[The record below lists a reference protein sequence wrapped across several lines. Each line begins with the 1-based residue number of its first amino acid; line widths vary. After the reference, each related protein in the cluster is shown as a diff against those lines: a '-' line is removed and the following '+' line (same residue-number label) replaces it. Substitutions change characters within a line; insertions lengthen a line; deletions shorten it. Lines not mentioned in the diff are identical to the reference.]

1 MNTTSDTGFFYDTQ
15 GLSNLRREARA
26 DREQALGPA
35 ARQFEAIF
43 LQLILKSMRTSSL
56 ASGAFDSKSASTY
69 QDLYD
74 KQLSVELSSSG
85 GRAGGGLGLADI
97 LVQQL
102 KGGKLAAVESLTQMQ
117 AATVAQGPGSVQ
129 ASSKASV
136 PGVAVT
142 GNKASPARLA
152 AQSAGPAQA
161 LLARTRL
168 SDDAIG
174 ASASE
179 PGVDTSGLETSVD
192 TEISKTTKTSS
203 VVSRFDS
210 PQAFVKEMLRQ
221 AAPAA
226 EQLGV
231 PVRALVAQAALET
244 GWGRHIMPKSD
255 GSSSFN
261 LFGIKAGRSW
271 SGEQV
276 VKPTLE
282 FSNGRFVKMR
292 EPFRAYGSF
301 AESFQDYADLLS
313 RSSRYQLALKNSAE
327 PSRFFQELQRAGYAT
342 DPGYAAKLSSIYQGQ
357 FLNAS
362 TVQAPDRVMD
372 MKLKGA

>member
-1 MNTTSDTGFFYDTQ
+1 VNTTSDSGFFYDTQ
-15 GLSNLRREARA
+15 GLSDLRREARA

-56 ASGAFDSKSASTY
+56 AAGAFDSKSASTY

-85 GRAGGGLGLADI
+85 GGEGGGLGLADL

-102 KGGKLAAVESLTQMQ
+102 KGGKLANADSLSQIQ
-117 AATVAQGPGSVQ
+117 AATGAQDLVSGQAADKALAPGLAVANHE
-129 ASSKASV
+129 V
-136 PGVAVT
+136 PPT
-142 GNKASPARLA
+142 PMA
-152 AQSAGPAQA
+152 AQSPGPIQA
-161 LLARTRL
+161 RPRSLRL
-168 SDDAIG
+168 SDEAIPP
-174 ASASE
+174 ST
-179 PGVDTSGLETSVD
+179 PETRSQAA
-192 TEISKTTKTSS
+192 TETEMSRTSKTTS
-203 VVSRFDS
+203 VGSRFDS

-244 GWGRHIMPKSD
+244 GWGRHIMPKAD

-301 AESFQDYADLLS
+301 AESFQDYAELLS

-357 FLNAS
+357 FLNSS
-362 TVQAPDRVMD
+362 TVPAPAGVMD
-372 MKLKGA
+372 MKFKGA